1 MIFMNSWKDTYY
13 DESIDNQSGKIF
25 LNYSDP
31 YKTSANFRNTFKY
44 YVGILQSKFGHLYG
58 YEHKRTDRLPSIEML
73 ANPLNIEYLRS
84 KFKLTPEQLCVFALI
99 RKDNEIL
106 MGLRE
111 YIKNKPVWTYPGGRG
126 KLNETIIDTL
136 KREILEEI
144 GISDI
149 EPIKVIGQ
157 KDGVKKDDRVYFIEC
172 KISSDPKLMEPEKF
186 KEWKWFPLDQL
197 PDNLIDSNDLVFLKR
212 LK

>member
-1 MIFMNSWKDTYY
+1 
-13 DESIDNQSGKIF
+13 
-25 LNYSDP
+25 
-31 YKTSANFRNTFKY
+31 
-44 YVGILQSKFGHLYG
+44 
-58 YEHKRTDRLPSIEML
+58 ML

-99 RKDNEIL
+99 RKDNKIL

-111 YIKNKPVWTYPGGRG
+111 YIKSKPVWTYPGGRG
-126 KLNETIIDTL
+126 KSNETLIDTL

-149 EPIKVIGQ
+149 ELIKVIGQ